1 MKNLLRHIK
10 VALLRHKL
18 AGIAH
23 DIDEIEHLRA
33 HSQAHLDK
41 LLRAA
46 ANLRAEL
53 WYAEN
58 PPPPVGT
65 TLRCLQGRR

>member
-1 MKNLLRHIK
+1 MTKLIRLLKLTLLRH
-10 VALLRHKL
+10 RL
-18 AGIAH
+18 AGVANA
-23 DIDEIEHLRA
+23 IDEIEHFRA
-33 HSQAHLDK
+33 HSQEHLDK

>member
-1 MKNLLRHIK
+1 MKRLARWMKLYLLRS
-10 VALLRHKL
+10 RL
-18 AGIAH
+18 ARVH
-23 DIDEIEHLRA
+23 RDIEEVEHFRA
-33 HSQAHLDK
+33 TSQSHLDL

-46 ANLRAEL
+46 GNLRAEL

-65 TLRCLQGRR
+65 TLRCLNRSR

>member
-1 MKNLLRHIK
+1 VKTLLRMIK
-10 VALLRHKL
+10 VALLRHRP
-18 AGIAH
+18 ASVAH
-23 DIDEIEHLRA
+23 DIDEIEHFRA

-46 ANLRAEL
+46 TNLRAEL

-58 PPPPVGT
+58 PMPPVGS

>member
-1 MKNLLRHIK
+1 MDKLIRLIKITLLRH
-10 VALLRHKL
+10 RL
-18 AGIAH
+18 AGVAH
-23 DIDEIEHLRA
+23 DIDEIEHFRQ
-33 HSQAHLDK
+33 HSQEHLDK